1 MNSSAACSVPKET
14 TMPPKP
20 APAPDLFAAEA
31 DHPDFS
37 HEAMFYARGA
47 QCVVGVDE
55 AGRGPLAGPV
65 VVAAVRLN
73 PDRIPSGLND
83 SKKLTAEK
91 REALFAE
98 ITAVADVAVVSAPP
112 SDILSLNIRG
122 ATLAAMAR
130 AVRALPCIADRVL
143 VDGRDV
149 PPNLPCGGTAL
160 IGGDGRS
167 VSIAAASII
176 AKVMRD
182 RMCAIMDCDAP
193 LFGFAGHKGYS
204 TPQHLLALNTH
215 GPCRH
220 HRTAFAPVAA
230 LLVAGSLAAS

>member
-1 MNSSAACSVPKET
+1 MARRTALKVEMVSAE
-14 TMPPKP
+14 
-20 APAPDLFAAEA
+20 LFAPEA
-31 DHPDFS
+31 GFPDFS
-37 HEAMFYARGA
+37 HEQMLMARGA
-47 QCVVGVDE
+47 RFVAGVDE

-65 VVAAVRLN
+65 VVAAVRLD
-73 PDRIPSGLND
+73 PERIPAGLND
-83 SKKLTAEK
+83 SKKLTAE
-91 REALFAE
+91 RRDALYDE
-98 ITAVADVAVVSAPP
+98 IMASADVAVVSAPP

-130 AVRALPCIADRVL
+130 AVRALPRPADRVL

-149 PPNLPCGGTAL
+149 PPGLDCPGTAL

-176 AKVMRD
+176 AKVTRD

-193 LFGFAGHKGYS
+193 HFGFSGHKGYG
-204 TPQHLLALNTH
+204 TAAHLSALDQH

-220 HRTAFAPVAA
+220 HRETFAPVAA
-230 LLVAGSLAAS
+230 LLVRRTTVIVAG